1 MARATVF
8 EEHASV
14 LPHWF
19 GLGLQGTTLVSL
31 DAHLDLQFVDA
42 ARIARLRACSGADE
56 MAALQSPHPLS
67 PERGCFGIEDF
78 LYPAAQLGIVRR
90 LVWVAPPHVL
100 QAGIEAALAMLQQ
113 MEGVT
118 LDQLESF
125 HRTPQGWIEGRLL
138 GLDVAIGELQQL
150 VRLELAGP
158 VAVDIDADYFVVV
171 PDDRVWADPAQVVA
185 CLKRWLGAG
194 IDLTI
199 ARSVGTGFLPLEH
212 GALADRLAALWEG
225 RTDAAPAP
233 AQLSG
238 ADDLIRRLGEFRAR
252 CKRLDRAVVLSLQRE
267 VAVLRDT
274 PERESTAWTA
284 LGLLHTSFGRLQ
296 DAMACHTQALRRGPG
311 HPDLAL
317 EIAKLQLAAGRLD
330 EAAAF
335 LRCAAADDET
345 RVAAWFE
352 LSRCAAASGALDDA
366 WRWACSAQAAA
377 PAWPQLLRW
386 LILLAQQQ
394 KDGTAAPRAEAA
406 LRELQARLGRLQAR
420 LAA

>member
-1 MARATVF
+1 MARATLF

-19 GLGLQGTTLVSL
+19 GLGLQGATLVSL
-31 DAHLDLQFVDA
+31 DAHLDLQFVDGT
-42 ARIARLRACSGADE
+42 RIARLRACSDAAG

-78 LYPAAQLGIVRR
+78 LYPAAQLGIIRR

-125 HRTPQGWIEGRLL
+125 HRAPQGWIEGRLL
-138 GLDVAIGELQQL
+138 GLDVVIGELEQL
-150 VRLELAGP
+150 AQLELAGP

-185 CLKRWLGAG
+185 CLKRWLGG
-194 IDLTI
+194 DVDVTI

-225 RTDAAPAP
+225 RTDAAPA

-252 CKRLDRAVVLSLQRE
+252 CKRLDRAMGLSLQRE
-267 VAVLRDT
+267 VTALRDT

-284 LGLLHTSFGRLQ
+284 LGLLHTGFGRLQ

-330 EAAAF
+330 DAAAL

-352 LSRCAAASGALDDA
+352 LSRCAAAAGALNDA
-366 WRWACSAQAAA
+366 WRWACTAQAAA

-386 LILLAQQQ
+386 LVLLAQQR
-394 KDGTAAPRAEAA
+394 KDGKAPRAEAA
-406 LRELQARLGRLQAR
+406 LHELEARLGRLQAR